1 VTTHETGK
9 GAPVVA
15 DADAGNTASPGLFS
29 NTVVTLPPYRIRWL
43 ARLMYGNA
51 FEFLVI
57 GVIIANAAALAVLTY
72 ADLDPAV
79 TAIATAV
86 DRGAIIFYTV
96 EVLLRIIS
104 YGRKPWM
111 FFRNGWNVFDFVV
124 ILAVFVPGIRQ
135 NSTLLRLLRL
145 LRVVRIVRVLPDLRV
160 LLLGVWRS
168 VPPLASIGAVTAM
181 ILFVYGMVGWIWFG
195 DELPEQWG
203 NIGRA
208 MLTLFVMLTLED
220 FPVYMADAMEFESWA
235 WIYFVS
241 FILVAA
247 FIVLNVLIGV
257 VLNSMEEARELD
269 RRAALRARYG
279 VTRPSPVDPEAHAP
293 VAERI
298 VILRSALDEL
308 ELELAIGPTGDE
320 RRPP

>member
-1 VTTHETGK
+1 MSERNVLARVVDSASFTTV
-9 GAPVVA
+9 VVA
-15 DADAGNTASPGLFS
+15 TIAVNAVVLGLQ
-29 NTVVTLPPYRIRWL
+29 TYEGVVDRW
-43 ARLMYGNA
+43 G
-51 FEFLVI
+51 
-57 GVIIANAAALAVLTY
+57 GVLDMLNAACLAIF
-72 ADLDPAV
+72 AV
-79 TAIATAV
+79 ELLVRI
-86 DRGAIIFYTV
+86 GAYWP
-96 EVLLRIIS
+96 R
-104 YGRKPWM
+104 PWQ
-111 FFRNGWNVFDFVV
+111 FFRSGWNLFDFVV
-124 ILAVFVPGIRQ
+124 VAAALVPGIRQ

-181 ILFVYGMVGWIWFG
+181 ILFVYGMVGGILFG

-208 MLTLFVMLTLED
+208 MLTLFVMLTLEN
-220 FPVYMADAMEFESWA
+220 FPVYMDEAMAVEPWA
-235 WIYFVS
+235 WVYFVS

-257 VLNSMEEARELD
+257 VLNSMEEAREHD
-269 RRAALRARYG
+269 RRRALRERYG

-298 VILRSALDEL
+298 AILRDALDEL
-308 ELELAIGPTGDE
+308 ELELALGPAASPDS
-320 RRPP
+320 RSS

>member
-1 VTTHETGK
+1 MTADRLGRMREPMAQRNALARVVDSPIFTTIVVTTIAVNAAVLGLQTYEGLEDRW
-9 GAPVVA
+9 GDALFVVN
-15 DADAGNTASPGLFS
+15 GICLG
-29 NTVVTLPPYRIRWL
+29 I
-43 ARLMYGNA
+43 
-51 FEFLVI
+51 FLVEL
-57 GVIIANAAALAVLTY
+57 ALRMA
-72 ADLDPAV
+72 
-79 TAIATAV
+79 
-86 DRGAIIFYTV
+86 
-96 EVLLRIIS
+96 S
-104 YGRKPWM
+104 YWPRPLA

-145 LRVVRIVRVLPDLRV
+145 LRVVRIVRVLPDLRI

-195 DELPEQWG
+195 DELPDQWG

-208 MLTLFVMLTLED
+208 MLTLED
-220 FPVYMADAMEFESWA
+220 FPVYMADAMEFEPWA
-235 WIYFVS
+235 WLYFVS

-257 VLNSMEEARELD
+257 VLNSMEEAREID
-269 RRAALRARYG
+269 RREALRQRYG
-279 VTRPSPVDPEAHAP
+279 VTRPSPVDPQAHAP

-298 VILRSALDEL
+298 AILRDALDEL
-308 ELELAIGPTGDE
+308 ELELAIGPTDPTST
-320 RRPP
+320 PPR